1 MDCKLAA
8 VYRFAGEGGWERSR
22 MTVVLSQVKLVA
34 AKQEE
39 FAERLAE
46 WDRKLKEERSAL
58 RQWEKK
64 RDADRRDFVKD
75 HTDGAPAR

>member
-1 MDCKLAA
+1 MERCK
-8 VYRFAGEGGWERSR
+8 
-22 MTVVLSQVKLVA
+22 MTGVVSQVKLVA

-64 RDADRRDFVKD
+64 KDADRRDFLKD
-75 HTDGAPAR
+75 HPDGAPLADSCPEFAS